1 MAFYNS
7 YNDSHIIIPT
17 MQNQLNNLERSV
29 GRIEGKLDSVIKH
42 LEKING
48 SIDRHDDQI
57 GILKTEYSKVK
68 GATAGIAIAVSTIFT
83 IVVYVTSYF
92 IR

>member
-1 MAFYNS
+1 
-7 YNDSHIIIPT
+7 
-17 MQNQLNNLERSV
+17 MQHQLNNLERSM
-29 GRIEGKLDSVIKH
+29 GRVEGKLDSIIKH

-48 SIDRHDDQI
+48 RLDGHDSQI
-57 GILKTEYSKVK
+57 SSLQVEHSRIR
-68 GATAGIAIAVSTIFT
+68 GATAGIAIAVSTVFA